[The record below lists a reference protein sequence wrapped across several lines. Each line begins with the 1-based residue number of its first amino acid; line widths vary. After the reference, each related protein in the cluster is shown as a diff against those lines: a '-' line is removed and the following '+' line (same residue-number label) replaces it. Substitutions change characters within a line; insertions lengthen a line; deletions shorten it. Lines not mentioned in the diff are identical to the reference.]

1 MGLLNT
7 GCQKVFLGMLLPDP
21 RRADKR
27 LISLCLRHFRIT
39 GSKWTVCVHK
49 KTDSHFPIE
58 VCEYKNIACA
68 QRFHERRCLSG
79 VCCHHCGPSVSGG
92 DS

>member
-7 GCQKVFLGMLLPDP
+7 GCQKVFLGMLLPEP

-68 QRFHERRCLSG
+68 QRFPVFVWRLLSSLWPFG
-79 VCCHHCGPSVSGG
+79 EWR
-92 DS
+92 